1 MLFLQHRILNN
12 ISMATTFTFELNSK
26 PNKAGKYA
34 VLLRITQDRKL
45 KRLKTS
51 IALNKKSDWNSKKK
65 EIRQSEPNYAKW
77 NEVLEQELET
87 VKSKYRELRDSGLA
101 TSDRIK
107 DEVTASEKTTS
118 FLQYARKRTQEI
130 YDAGGIRNWKKYN
143 SFCNK
148 IEAYQTDKK
157 GNLKDLTFNEVTPA
171 YLAQFEAYLHTLR
184 NERHPDLMLHTNT
197 IQVNLNIFRTLIR
210 RAIEVEGLMKAEKN
224 PFLAFKYK
232 GVKTLKEKLDIEEIA
247 AIEALD
253 LPVGTLIWNCR
264 NYFLFSFY
272 CAGIRVGDLLQ
283 LRWCNISSEGR
294 IAYQM
299 GKNHKIRDLKLVSKA
314 QEILQ
319 YYHSENMKPTD
330 YIFPMLNNS
339 AAWSG
344 AITQEEK
351 DVLPAELKKALF
363 DQIGAKNALIN
374 KELKKIALLANIS
387 KKLSFHISRH
397 SFAKVAKQK
406 GMDNSIVKDLLAH
419 SNMATTERY
428 MGSFDTS
435 ENDKALE
442 SLFEEKKPSV
452 DVELLLNQLQ
462 SLSPEDRERLIKK
475 IE

>member
-1 MLFLQHRILNN
+1 
-12 ISMATTFTFELNSK
+12 MATTFTFELNSK
-26 PNKAGKYA
+26 PNKAGRY
-34 VLLRITQDRKL
+34 VVQLRITQDRKL
-45 KRLKTS
+45 KRMKTS
-51 IALNKKSDWNSKKK
+51 ITLNKKSDWNNKKK

-77 NEVLEQELET
+77 NEILEQELET
-87 VKSKYRELRDSGLA
+87 VKSKYRELREGGLA
-101 TSDRIK
+101 TSERIK
-107 DEVTASEKTTS
+107 EEVTASEKTTS
-118 FLQYARKRTQEI
+118 FLKYARKRTQEI
-130 YDAGGIRNWKKYN
+130 YNEGGIRNWKKYN

-157 GNLKDLTFNEVTPA
+157 GNVKDLTFNEVTSA
-171 YLAQFEAYLHTLR
+171 YLTQFKTYLHTLR
-184 NERHPDLMLHTNT
+184 NERHPEQVLHPNT
-197 IQVNLNIFRTLIR
+197 IEVNLNIFRTLVK
-210 RAIEVEGLMKAEKN
+210 RAIEIEGLMKPEKN
-224 PFLAFKYK
+224 PFLAFKYH
-232 GVKTLKEKLDIEEIA
+232 GLKTLKEKLDIEEIA

-253 LPVGTLIWNCR
+253 LPVGSLIWNCR
-264 NYFLFSFY
+264 NYFFFSFY

-314 QEILQ
+314 KEILH
-319 YYHSENMKPTD
+319 YYYSENAKPTD

-339 AAWSG
+339 AAWAG

-387 KKLSFHISRH
+387 KNLSFHISRH
-397 SFAKVAKQK
+397 SFAKVAKQN
-406 GMDNSIVKDLLAH
+406 GMDNSMVKDLLAH

-462 SLSPEDRERLIKK
+462 SLSPEDRERIIKE

>member
-1 MLFLQHRILNN
+1 
-12 ISMATTFTFELNSK
+12 MATTFTFELNSK

-51 IALNKKSDWNSKKK
+51 IALNKKSDWNNKKK

-87 VKSKYRELRDSGLA
+87 VKSKYRELREDGVA
-101 TSDRIK
+101 TAERIK

-118 FLQYARKRTQEI
+118 FLQYARKRVQEI

-157 GNLKDLTFNEVTPA
+157 GNIKDLTFNEVTPA
-171 YLAQFEAYLHTLR
+171 YLAQFETYLHTLR
-184 NERHPDLMLHTNT
+184 NERHPDQVLHPNT

-224 PFLAFKYK
+224 PFFAFKYQ

-253 LPVGTLIWNCR
+253 LPEGSLIWNCR

-294 IAYQM
+294 ITYQM

-314 QEILQ
+314 HEILQ
-319 YYHSENMKPTD
+319 YYYSKDAKPTD

-339 AAWSG
+339 AAWAG

-374 KELKKIALLANIS
+374 KELKKIALRANIS

-428 MGSFDTS
+428 MGSFDTE

-442 SLFEEKKPSV
+442 SLFESKKPSINE
-452 DVELLLNQLQ
+452 DLLLQQLQTLNPKKLKELLNQ
-462 SLSPEDRERLIKK
+462 IKK
-475 IE
+475 